1 MNDFLN
7 ELKYLGITARIKRLN
22 DALTYSIKRLYESQD
37 MDIEP
42 SWHLILLLLKKNK
55 QLSSIELS
63 KRIQISQPAITKVI
77 KKMIAKGYVKQ
88 TMSSVD
94 NRIKIIELTV
104 KSHQNFPKWEKV
116 WDAGQNAIAEM
127 LADNAIFFNAL
138 SAFEAQQMQL
148 SFKERAQ
155 RLLEREG

>member
-22 DALTYSIKRLYESQD
+22 DALTYSIKDLYQSQN

-42 SWHLILLLLKKNK
+42 SWHLILLLLKKDK
-55 QLSSIELS
+55 QLSSVELS

-77 KKMIAKGYVKQ
+77 KKMITKGYVKQ
-88 TMSSVD
+88 TISPAD
-94 NRIKIIELTV
+94 NRVKIVELTA

-116 WDAGQNAIAEM
+116 WDAGQNTIAEM
-127 LADNAIFFNAL
+127 LADNDIFFTAL
-138 SAFEAQQMQL
+138 SAFEDQQRQK

-155 RLLEREG
+155 RLL